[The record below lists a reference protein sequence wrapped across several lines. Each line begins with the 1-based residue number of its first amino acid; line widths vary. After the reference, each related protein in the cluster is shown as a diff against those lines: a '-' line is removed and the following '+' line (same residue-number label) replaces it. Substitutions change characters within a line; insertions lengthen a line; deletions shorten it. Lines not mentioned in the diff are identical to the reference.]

1 MNKKNFEIK
10 TIFVFVTVL
19 FTLFLIVPMCFVLIK
34 SVMADSGGLGFEHYI
49 DVFTSKGF
57 LQAVGRSFLVS
68 SVSAIIT
75 VVLAFILAYAVN
87 NTNLPNPLK
96 KIISITTVFPMLL
109 PTITYGFAIIYS
121 LGKKGLITEFLGL
134 NMEIYG
140 FRGLVLGYVIYTL
153 PIAFMLINN
162 TFKYIDKKFIIVS
175 RVMGD
180 SPLQT
185 FFITCIRPII
195 GTLGAAFVQS
205 FFLSFTDFGI
215 PAAIGGEYTVVAS
228 TLYNEMLGSAPNF
241 GNGAVVALVMLIPS
255 ILSIILLNRLEKYN
269 FRYNTSSNIGIEK
282 NKVRDFIVGLLSV
295 VILVCVL
302 SVFVVIFII
311 PFVESW
317 PYKKIFSIEH
327 IIEFFKDTSLFKIY
341 LNSLL
346 VSLLTALCGTLIA
359 YGAALVT
366 SRSTLS
372 RKSKQ
377 VVESIALI
385 INTIPGMV
393 LGIAFMLVFSGT
405 PLRNTFFLIVV
416 CNIIHFFST
425 PYLMMKNS
433 LSKMCA
439 SWETTAMLMGDNWFK
454 TIVRVVTPN
463 AKFTIMEV
471 FSYYFINAMVTI
483 SAVIFI
489 VGARTM
495 VITTKIKELQHYAK
509 FDDIFTLSLLI
520 LATNL
525 IVKGIFA
532 FISKSQEKKERKE
545 VIKNET
551 I

>member
-10 TIFVFVTVL
+10 TIFVFGTVL
-19 FTLFLIVPMCFVLIK
+19 FALFLIVPMCFVLIK
-34 SVMADSGGLGFEHYI
+34 SVMTDSGGLGFEHYI

-68 SVSAIIT
+68 SVSAVIT
-75 VVLAFILAYAVN
+75 VVLAFIIAYAVN

-121 LGKKGLITEFLGL
+121 LGKKGLITEFLDL
-134 NMEIYG
+134 NVEIYG

-228 TLYNEMLGSAPNF
+228 TLYNEMLGSAPNL

-282 NKVRDFIVGLLSV
+282 NKVRDFIVGILSV
-295 VILVCVL
+295 VILICVL

-416 CNIIHFFST
+416 CNIVHFFST

-532 FISKSQEKKERKE
+532 FISKSQEKRKE
-545 VIKNET
+545 KR
-551 I
+551 

>member
-34 SVMADSGGLGFEHYI
+34 SVIADSGGLGFEHYI

-68 SVSAIIT
+68 SVSAVIT
-75 VVLAFILAYAVN
+75 VVLAFIIAYAVN

-121 LGKKGLITEFLGL
+121 LGKKGLITEFLDL
-134 NMEIYG
+134 NVEIYG

-205 FFLSFTDFGI
+205 FFLNFTDFGI

-282 NKVRDFIVGLLSV
+282 NKVRDFIVGILSV
-295 VILVCVL
+295 VILICVL
-302 SVFVVIFII
+302 SV
-311 PFVESW
+311 
-317 PYKKIFSIEH
+317 
-327 IIEFFKDTSLFKIY
+327 L
-341 LNSLL
+341 
-346 VSLLTALCGTLIA
+346 
-359 YGAALVT
+359 
-366 SRSTLS
+366 
-372 RKSKQ
+372 
-377 VVESIALI
+377 
-385 INTIPGMV
+385 
-393 LGIAFMLVFSGT
+393 
-405 PLRNTFFLIVV
+405 
-416 CNIIHFFST
+416 
-425 PYLMMKNS
+425 
-433 LSKMCA
+433 
-439 SWETTAMLMGDNWFK
+439 
-454 TIVRVVTPN
+454 
-463 AKFTIMEV
+463 
-471 FSYYFINAMVTI
+471 
-483 SAVIFI
+483 
-489 VGARTM
+489 
-495 VITTKIKELQHYAK
+495 
-509 FDDIFTLSLLI
+509 
-520 LATNL
+520 
-525 IVKGIFA
+525 
-532 FISKSQEKKERKE
+532 
-545 VIKNET
+545 
-551 I
+551 